1 MDAAPLPELR
11 IESRSNIFVMATM
24 YGGGGATPV
33 RVRNM
38 SRTGALVEA
47 PDLPVVGT
55 AVRLSRG
62 SLNALGDIMWV
73 SEGRAG
79 LRFASPVAIVD
90 WLPQGK
96 RGSGQQ
102 LIDEIVHRARLGGI
116 GSARAPNADH
126 ATVEIA
132 DEIVQLRQMLDRVSE
147 ELTLDPI
154 VSGQHGPALQ
164 LIDAV
169 AEGLGKLVL
178 RAVASLP
185 PSARIAG

>member
-1 MDAAPLPELR
+1 
-11 IESRSNIFVMATM
+11 
-24 YGGGGATPV
+24 
-33 RVRNM
+33 M

-47 PDLPVVGT
+47 SGLPAAGT

-62 SLNALGDIMWV
+62 SLNAIGDIIWV

-79 LRFASPVAIVD
+79 LRFAAPVAIHD

-102 LIDEIVHRARLGGI
+102 LIDEIVHRARRGGE
-116 GSARAPNADH
+116 GGAHGPTADL

-132 DEIVQLRQMLDRVSE
+132 DEIVQLRQMLERVSE
-147 ELTLDPI
+147 ELTLDPT

-164 LIDAV
+164 IIDAV
-169 AEGLGKLVL
+169 AESLGKLVL

-185 PSARIAG
+185 PSIRIAG